1 MNTYA
6 HVPAARWLVSRET
19 HPSVAKEAWARDEP
33 AMLRTGIHFEAVR
46 LSADLVHHI
55 ARSTDRDA
63 VERAFAT
70 AGIDSAVVV
79 DPSRRW
85 YYALVPP
92 GTAEHWAEPTAACLG
107 PDCYLGVPAAHRAD
121 PPGTHWLLTPP
132 DGEAALCDPGD
143 VRRLMAEGRNGAP
156 EGRPRRHNGLFSQG
170 R

>member
-1 MNTYA
+1 M
-6 HVPAARWLVSRET
+6 
-19 HPSVAKEAWARDEP
+19 PS
-33 AMLRTGIHFEAVR
+33 
-46 LSADLVHHI
+46 
-55 ARSTDRDA
+55 
-63 VERAFAT
+63 
-70 AGIDSAVVV
+70 
-79 DPSRRW
+79 
-85 YYALVPP
+85 